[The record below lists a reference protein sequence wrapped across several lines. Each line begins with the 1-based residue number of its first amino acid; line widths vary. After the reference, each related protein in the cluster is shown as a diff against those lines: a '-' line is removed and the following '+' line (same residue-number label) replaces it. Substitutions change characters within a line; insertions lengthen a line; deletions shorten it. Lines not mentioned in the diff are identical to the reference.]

1 MASSYY
7 VPPPLNT
14 FHPGPP
20 PQEQKYAYIFLR
32 VLAGLGFFYYG
43 FLRIFTG
50 TGLAGSVDSM
60 LQTMNG
66 ARLPSSLL
74 LTAGYVVPCV
84 ELGVGA
90 LLIAGVG
97 LRYALVGAYLLL
109 LVLLFGIC
117 WERNWSA
124 AGAQVLYGLVLAF
137 LLLGRRRYDSSWAE
151 IFRRKTP

>member
-90 LLIAGVG
+90 LLM
-97 LRYALVGAYLLL
+97 
-109 LVLLFGIC
+109 LLFGIC